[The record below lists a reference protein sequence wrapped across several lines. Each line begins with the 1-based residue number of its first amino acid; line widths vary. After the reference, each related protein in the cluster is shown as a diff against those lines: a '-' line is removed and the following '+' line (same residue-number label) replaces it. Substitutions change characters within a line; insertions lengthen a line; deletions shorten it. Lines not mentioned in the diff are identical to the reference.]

1 MSEDKITLEIPHFEK
16 YEQLKDYGM
25 GILKKQ
31 VKLVETYLLEF
42 CEVNGIKENEL
53 KNHLVVASCVPD
65 KSIMAINADDQR
77 DVKFGAKL
85 NGVSIEVF
93 GEFLECKDK
102 FPKTAKLVEENG
114 GSTGD
119 TAVASGEQRDA

>member
-25 GILKKQ
+25 DILKKQ

-53 KNHLVVASCVPD
+53 KNHLVVASCVPGN
-65 KSIMAINADDQR
+65 SIMVINLDDKR
-77 DVKFGAKL
+77 DIKFGVNWGA
-85 NGVSIEVF
+85 SSFEVF
-93 GEFLECKDK
+93 GEFLEHKDK
-102 FPKTAKLVEENG
+102 FPKTIKLIEENG
-114 GSTGD
+114 GSTRNI
-119 TAVASGEQRDA
+119 TLAS